1 MYYKHNNMASFIR
14 QLNMYGFHKNLS
26 LESGCAKMEDVVIEF
41 YHPCFQKN
49 NPNLLQNIKRK
60 MNARGGTAG
69 GGSGGGAVSASPDP
83 MLVSQLLLDVKR
95 MKSRQDS
102 VDSRFNQLK
111 MENEALWREVAIMR
125 QKHIKQQQ
133 IVNKLI
139 QFLLTVVQHPS
150 NGFSVKRRGLPLMLQ
165 DHSVPSNQLNKNN
178 QSLSEVSRSPT
189 GPVIH
194 EIDPNEYA
202 ASLLLNDVQSASQQ
216 TPDQQVNDQ
225 TITTDATA
233 TTTADELLDLPN
245 QLLAEQL
252 SADGDEQTEQ
262 LFARPKQI
270 RPGKRRPRK
279 PAATKKLPSKVAD
292 VCPGQ
297 PDIDGLDLD
306 DFPLIINGS
315 QALEQLTNLPTSS
328 NDGLLPSD
336 NDANIEALTTPI
348 TNLTADSSIAN
359 LTTDTPIISLSADS
373 PITNLTADVPI
384 ISLSADSPITNL
396 TADAPIISLTADSP
410 VTNLT
415 ADAPIISLTAD
426 SSPISNLTA
435 DSPVPIVIPA
445 SPYSADLADIVDNS
459 QQPIVNC
466 QQSIV
471 NSTVPIV
478 AADKSRY
485 KKMAPKLVIPS
496 QQSQMKVIRP
506 QRKRKTAVAAQ
517 TKSGGK
523 RSKADG
529 GKFKSVSATVARQP
543 ETTPA
548 NQNSDRTV
556 ACMAPTNS
564 QQSMKFARNQDFN
577 NTLFKSQE
585 IDNHVDTIQN
595 DLDTLK
601 ELLKGES
608 ISLDANTLLGK
619 LSSSTL
625 SQYLTFNK
633 NEDYEFDKTSDSVSE

>member
-225 TITTDATA
+225 
-233 TTTADELLDLPN
+233 
-245 QLLAEQL
+245 
-252 SADGDEQTEQ
+252 
-262 LFARPKQI
+262 
-270 RPGKRRPRK
+270 
-279 PAATKKLPSKVAD
+279 
-292 VCPGQ
+292 
-297 PDIDGLDLD
+297 LDLD